1 MYLISKLFGQ
11 RISLLISLV
20 YIYIYIISLVKPH
33 QGFASYNIY
42 LILYYEYIMNMI
54 YFYAESNGGIFIY
67 IAFTEPK
74 I

>member
-1 MYLISKLFGQ
+1 MYLISKLFGPK
-11 RISLLISLV
+11 ISLLISLV
-20 YIYIYIISLVKPH
+20 YIISLVKPH

-54 YFYAESNGGIFIY
+54 YFYSESNGGIFIY
-67 IAFTEPK
+67 IVIAFTEPK